1 MIKSIIPIIISI
13 LLFSCY
19 SVKHIPANE
28 YLLTKNKVIIN
39 KQNHKTINNIFQ
51 QDISSIIK
59 QTPNKK
65 LLQMIPFHVWVY
77 NLSNPNKD
85 NWINNYLRR
94 IGEAPIILDQEL
106 TDKSVVQI
114 KTYCENNGF
123 FQAKVNSY
131 INYQNH
137 KAHVEYHVQPG
148 QSYLIND
155 IKYNSDSNADIHQI
169 IKKSINKSE
178 IEKGDIFTSEALNNE
193 RVRIT
198 KLLKN
203 NGYFRFSKDLIY
215 VEADSSKEQLIDI
228 KFEFEN
234 LNDDS
239 ITYQKFNINKIFINI
254 GEQAENGLKD
264 TVLYNGYYFINSK
277 HERTLSLNYIDNI
290 WFKLNII
297 SELIEIKNNTQYSEK
312 ATQKT
317 YQNLSNLQFFKK
329 IKITFHESGKKNEVN
344 CKINLQN
351 PTKMYYSIDGEIKKG
366 RTEDYGLSIYGQ
378 FGNNNLFNGAENL
391 NLKVSYS
398 LGQQIISG
406 FEDSKIEEW
415 SASLGIRKPKL
426 IVPRYFNKWLANS
439 FQMNT
444 NFVFSWTSR
453 IEPAFNREIITQRF
467 GYNWKNSLYNQ
478 HQLNIIELSYS
489 DIDKK
494 QGLQDLIAQN
504 PFINL
509 GGQFDNKF
517 IPSINYIFTFNNQK
531 LYQLANHTYFKA
543 KLETSGNLFQLLG
556 QTGQL
561 NQNPDKTYILFNRI
575 FSQYAKFDMD
585 IRRYLMLTKNN
596 TLALRSFL
604 GIGYPYGN
612 STALPIEKR
621 FFAGGANSIRA
632 WEAFELGPGSFAQ
645 STDSINY
652 STGDLKLE
660 FNIEYRFKLFNTKS
674 YALNSAIFVDGGN
687 IWSIKENEL
696 EGSLFSLNSF
706 VPEIALG
713 GGIGFRLDFDYFII
727 RLDIASILRD
737 PSQPT
742 GEQWVKNPFNGKIRY
757 NLAIGYPF

>member
-1 MIKSIIPIIISI
+1 M
-13 LLFSCY
+13 
-19 SVKHIPANE
+19 
-28 YLLTKNKVIIN
+28 LTQNQVIIN
-39 KQNHKTINNIFQ
+39 KQNHNTVNNIFEQ
-51 QDISSIIK
+51 EVSSIIK

-65 LLQMIPFHVWVY
+65 LLKMMPFHVWVY
-77 NLSNPNKD
+77 NLSNPNND
-85 NWINNYLRR
+85 NWINSYLRR
-94 IGEAPIILDQEL
+94 IGEAPIILDQVL
-106 TDKSVVQI
+106 TDKSLVQI

-137 KAHVEYHVQPG
+137 KAYVEYHVQTGP
-148 QSYLIND
+148 SYLIND
-155 IKYNSDSNADIHQI
+155 IKYNSDSNTDIHQI
-169 IKKSINKSE
+169 VTKNIKKSE
-178 IEKGDIFTSEALNNE
+178 IKKGDIFTSEALNNE
-193 RVRIT
+193 RLRIT

-215 VEADSSKEQLIDI
+215 VEADSSKDKLIDV

-234 LNDDS
+234 LNNDS

-254 GEQAENGLKD
+254 GEQVGNELKD

-277 HERTLSLNYIDNI
+277 HEDGISLSYKHNL
-290 WFKLNII
+290 WLKLNII
-297 SELIEIKNNTQYSEK
+297 SELIKIKNNTQYSEEE
-312 ATQKT
+312 TQKT

-329 IKITFHESGKKNEVN
+329 IKITFHESDQKHQLN
-344 CKINLQN
+344 CKINLEN
-351 PTKMYYSIDGEIKKG
+351 PTKMYYSIDVEAKKV
-366 RTEDYGLSIYGQ
+366 RSENYGFSIYGQ
-378 FGNNNLFNGAENL
+378 FGNNNLFRGAENL
-391 NLKVSYS
+391 NIKISRS
-398 LGQQIISG
+398 LGKQDTELDDEIDFFNI
-406 FEDSKIEEW
+406 KEW
-415 SASLGIRKPKL
+415 SASIGIRKPKL
-426 IVPRYFNKWLANS
+426 IAPRYFNKWMKNS

-444 NFVFSWTSR
+444 NFVFSWTSKQQ
-453 IEPAFNREIITQRF
+453 PAFNREIITQRF

-478 HQLNIIELSYS
+478 HQLNLIELSYS
-489 DIDKK
+489 DIDKR

-504 PFINL
+504 PFIDL
-509 GGQFDNKF
+509 GGQYDNKL

-531 LYQLANHTYFKA
+531 LYQFANHTYFKA

-561 NQNPDKTYILFNRI
+561 NQNPDNTYILFNRI

-596 TLALRSFL
+596 ILALRSFL
-604 GIGYPYGN
+604 GVGYPYGN

-632 WEAFELGPGSFAQ
+632 WEAFELGPGSFSP
-645 STDSINY
+645 STDSIY
-652 STGDLKLE
+652 STGDLKFE

-674 YALNSAIFVDGGN
+674 YSLNSAIFIDGGN
-687 IWSIKENEL
+687 IWSIKEDEL
-696 EGSLFSLNSF
+696 EGSVFLFNTF

-713 GGIGFRLDFDYFII
+713 GGVGFRLDFDYFII
-727 RLDIASILRD
+727 RLDIAGILRD

-742 GEQWVKNPFNGKIRY
+742 GKQWVKNPLNGKFRY